1 MESGVVEQTS
11 GISRECVETAYSFMH
26 QKQRIYAHSTLAW
39 QRDDIEVAIASY
51 VDDMNPQLYESL
63 AGGRQDFLRDHA
75 RFLDDITRAVEQ
87 LEGMLSW

>member
-1 MESGVVEQTS
+1 MEGGVVNRPMGVS
-11 GISRECVETAYSFMH
+11 KECVETAYSFMH

-51 VDDMNPQLYESL
+51 VDGMNPQLYRVLS
-63 AGGRQDFLRDHA
+63 GGRLDFLRDHG
-75 RFLDDITRAVEQ
+75 RFLDDITRAVEK

>member
-1 MESGVVEQTS
+1 MEKRVVEQTS

-87 LEGMLSW
+87 MEEMLSW

>member
-1 MESGVVEQTS
+1 MEGGVVNRPMGVS
-11 GISRECVETAYSFMH
+11 KECVETAYSFMH

-51 VDDMNPQLYESL
+51 VDDMNPQLYRVLS
-63 AGGRQDFLRDHA
+63 GGRLDFLRDHG
-75 RFLDDITRAVEQ
+75 RFLDDITRAVEK

>member
-1 MESGVVEQTS
+1 MEGGVVNRPMGVS
-11 GISRECVETAYSFMH
+11 KECVETAYSFMH

-51 VDDMNPQLYESL
+51 VDDMNPQLYRAL
-63 AGGRQDFLRDHA
+63 AGGRHDFLRDHG
-75 RFLDDITRAVEQ
+75 RFLDDITRAVEK

>member
-1 MESGVVEQTS
+1 MENRVVEQTS
-11 GISRECVETAYSFMH
+11 DISRECVETAYSFMH

-51 VDDMNPQLYESL
+51 VDGMNPQLYRMLS
-63 AGGRQDFLRDHA
+63 GGRLDFLRDHA

-87 LEGMLSW
+87 MEGML